1 MKAHRPG
8 EILIVDGNTEFLS
21 FAATALHRR
30 GHAVRVCAY
39 AAEAR
44 GHIERHFFDAVLCG
58 VELPDGSGAAF
69 CEWIKSQDE
78 LQGLPVG
85 MVVDASKIRNPDD
98 PLEAIMR
105 DIAPGAPVLS
115 GPLAPDEFILRPVRA
130 EEFVVRVGALLKM
143 RRYREEIGNAI
154 TTLLAVAEGIE
165 EQDRR
170 ARGHCRRLSIM
181 SVLLGAAAGL
191 DEYQLLI
198 LERAGFLH
206 DIGKACIPGA
216 ILEKSQPLTPREM
229 EIVREHPVLG
239 EKLCRPVV
247 ALQPVISIVRHHHER
262 GDGSGYPDRLKLH
275 QIPRITQLFSI
286 VDVYDSLRTWRSY
299 RPALREEQA
308 LKVMA
313 EEVKRGFWN
322 GELFDLFERE
332 VVPTLQTQFAKASVS
347 WPGESG

>member
-1 MKAHRPG
+1 MKAYRPG
-8 EILIVDGNTEFLS
+8 EILVVDGDSEFLT
-21 FAATALHRR
+21 FAATTLRRR

-44 GHIERHFFDAVLCG
+44 VHLERHDFDVVLCAL
-58 VELPDGSGAAF
+58 ELPDGSGAEF
-69 CEWIKSQDE
+69 CGWIKSQDE
-78 LQGLPVG
+78 LQGTAVA
-85 MVVDASKIRNPDD
+85 MVVDADLVKRPDD

-115 GPLAPDEFILRPVRA
+115 GPLAPDEFILRPVRP
-130 EEFVVRVGALLKM
+130 EEFVVRIGALLKM
-143 RRYREEIGNAI
+143 RRYREEIGNAV

-181 SVLLGAAAGL
+181 GVLLGAAAGL

-206 DIGKACIPGA
+206 DIGKSCIPGA
-216 ILEKSQPLTPREM
+216 ILDKSLPLTPREM
-229 EIVREHPVLG
+229 EIVRAHPVLG
-239 EKLCRPVV
+239 EKLCAPVA
-247 ALQPVISIVRHHHER
+247 ALQPVTTIVRGHHER
-262 GDGSGYPDRLKLH
+262 GDGSGYPDGLKMK

-286 VDVYDSLRTWRSY
+286 VDVYDSLRTWRPY
-299 RPALREEQA
+299 RSSLREQHA
-308 LKVMA
+308 LEVMQ

-322 GELFDLFERE
+322 AELFELFADQI
-332 VVPTLQTQFAKASVS
+332 VPTLDEQFEQAAVV
-347 WPGESG
+347 WPGE

>member
-8 EILIVDGNTEFLS
+8 EILVVDGSSDFLT

-44 GHIERHFFDAVLCG
+44 RHIERHFFDAVLCG
-58 VELPDGSGAAF
+58 LELPDASGAEF
-69 CEWIKSQDE
+69 CSWIKSSDE
-78 LQGLPVG
+78 LQGLPVA
-85 MVVDASKIRNPDD
+85 MVVDAAKIKHPDD

-115 GPLAPDEFILRPVRA
+115 GPLAPDEFILRPVRP

-154 TTLLAVAEGIE
+154 TTLLAIAEGIE

-181 SVLLGAAAGL
+181 GVLLGAAAGL
-191 DEYQLLI
+191 DEYQLLV

-229 EIVREHPVLG
+229 EIVREHPILG
-239 EKLCRPVV
+239 EKLCRPVM
-247 ALQPVISIVRHHHER
+247 ALEPVISIVRHHHER
-262 GDGSGYPDRLKLH
+262 GDGSGYPDGLKMAK
-275 QIPRITQLFSI
+275 IPRLTQLFSI
-286 VDVYDSLRTWRSY
+286 VDVYDSLRTWRPY
-299 RPALREEQA
+299 RPPLQDWQA
-308 LKVMA
+308 LDVMSG
-313 EEVKRGFWN
+313 EIERGFWN
-322 GELFDLFERE
+322 RELFELFVSE
-332 VVPTLQTQFAKASVS
+332 VVPTLDAQFAEASVS
-347 WPGESG
+347 WPGE

>member
-8 EILIVDGNTEFLS
+8 EILVVDGNSDFLS
-21 FAATALHRR
+21 FAATTLHRR

-44 GHIERHFFDAVLCG
+44 AHIERHFFDAVLCG
-58 VELPDGSGAAF
+58 VELPDSSGAEF
-69 CEWIKSQDE
+69 CEWIKSQDAF
-78 LQGLPVG
+78 QGLPVG
-85 MVVDASKIRNPDD
+85 MVIDASKIKHPDD

-105 DIAPGAPVLS
+105 DIAPGAPILS
-115 GPLAPDEFILRPVRA
+115 GPLAPDEFILRPVRP

-143 RRYREEIGNAI
+143 RRYREEVGNTI

-181 SVLLGAAAGL
+181 GVLLGAAAGL
-191 DEYQLLI
+191 DEYQMLI

-206 DIGKACIPGA
+206 DIGKSCIPGA

-247 ALQPVISIVRHHHER
+247 ALQPVVSIVRHHHER
-262 GDGSGYPDRLKLH
+262 GDGSGYPDRLKMN
-275 QIPRITQLFSI
+275 QIPRLTQMFSI
-286 VDVYDSLRTWRSY
+286 CDVYDSLRTWRPY
-299 RPALREEQA
+299 RPSLGQAQA
-308 LKVMA
+308 LKVMTD
-313 EEVKRGFWN
+313 EVERGFWN
-322 GELFDLFERE
+322 ENLFELFERE
-332 VVPTLQTQFAKASVS
+332 VVPTLDAQFAEASVS
-347 WPGESG
+347 WPGEG